1 MNTLDRQFM
10 NEFLAETRGVEQYV
24 SSASIEAE
32 IKRTQKA
39 IEEAQ
44 SNNELAELDNK
55 LEELQLDLIE
65 ALIDEE
71 EKGLTNQVLEV
82 R

>member
-1 MNTLDRQFM
+1 MNTIDRQFM
-10 NEFLAETRGVEQYV
+10 DEFLVETRGVEQYV
-24 SSASIEAE
+24 SSANIEAE
-32 IKRTQKA
+32 IARTQKA

-71 EKGLTNQVLEV
+71 EKELTNQVLEV

>member
-1 MNTLDRQFM
+1 MNTLQK
-10 NEFLAETRGVEQYV
+10 QYT
-24 SSASIEAE
+24 SSANIEAE

-39 IEEAQ
+39 IEEAR
-44 SNNELAELDNK
+44 SNNELAELDNR

-71 EKGLTNQVLEV
+71 ENEKTSFRPYLF
-82 R
+82 

>member
-1 MNTLDRQFM
+1 MNTLDRQH
-10 NEFLAETRGVEQYV
+10 T

-32 IKRTQKA
+32 IARTQKA

-71 EKGLTNQVLEV
+71 ENGLTNQVLEV

>member
-1 MNTLDRQFM
+1 MNT
-10 NEFLAETRGVEQYV
+10 AEKQYT
-24 SSASIEAE
+24 SSVSIEAE
-32 IKRTQKA
+32 IASTQKA

-44 SNNELAELDNK
+44 SNDELAELDNK

>member
-1 MNTLDRQFM
+1 MNT
-10 NEFLAETRGVEQYV
+10 AEKQYT

-32 IKRTQKA
+32 ITRTQKA

-71 EKGLTNQVLEV
+71 ENGLTNQVLEV

>member
-1 MNTLDRQFM
+1 MNT
-10 NEFLAETRGVEQYV
+10 AEKQYT

-44 SNNELAELDNK
+44 SNDELAELDNK

-71 EKGLTNQVLEV
+71 ENQKTSF
-82 R
+82 

>member
-1 MNTLDRQFM
+1 MNAIDRQCM
-10 NEFLAETRGVEQYV
+10 NEFLTETRGVEQYV
-24 SSASIEAE
+24 SSSSIEAE
-32 IKRTQKA
+32 IARTQKA

-65 ALIDEE
+65 ALINEE
-71 EKGLTNQVLEV
+71 IEWN
-82 R
+82 

>member
-1 MNTLDRQFM
+1 MNT
-10 NEFLAETRGVEQYV
+10 VEKQYT

-32 IKRTQKA
+32 IARTQKA

-44 SNNELAELDNK
+44 SNDELTELDIK

-71 EKGLTNQVLEV
+71 EKELTNQVLEV

>member
-1 MNTLDRQFM
+1 MNTIDRQFM
-10 NEFLAETRGVEQYV
+10 DEFLTETRGVKQYV

-32 IKRTQKA
+32 INRTQKA

-65 ALIDEE
+65 ALINEE
-71 EKGLTNQVLEV
+71 ENKKTSF
-82 R
+82 

>member
-1 MNTLDRQFM
+1 MNT
-10 NEFLAETRGVEQYV
+10 AEKQYT

-32 IKRTQKA
+32 ITRTQKA

-44 SNNELAELDNK
+44 SNDELAELDNK

-65 ALIDEE
+65 ALIDEGE
-71 EKGLTNQVLEV
+71 REFTNQVLIAG
-82 R
+82 

>member
-1 MNTLDRQFM
+1 MSTLQKQH
-10 NEFLAETRGVEQYV
+10 T

-32 IKRTQKA
+32 ITRTQKA

-44 SNNELAELDNK
+44 SNDELAELDNK

-65 ALIDEE
+65 ALIDEGE
-71 EKGLTNQVLEV
+71 REFTNQVLIAG
-82 R
+82 